1 MSTRNQRPTGNIG
14 RRRSAQAHGTQ
25 ERGAFQP
32 YRGSARELS
41 QGEVRRGT
49 VDDLSHEIEQIRN
62 NPELLAFLAERS
74 QEKETFSLEDV
85 KRKLGL

>member
-1 MSTRNQRPTGNIG
+1 MSETSPGLHELLELADEEALLLKTPDG
-14 RRRSAQAHGTQ
+14 R
-25 ERGAFQP
+25 EFI
-32 YRGSARELS
+32 LS
-41 QGEVRRGT
+41 E
-49 VDDLSHEIEQIRN
+49 VDDLSQEIEQIRN

>member
-1 MSTRNQRPTGNIG
+1 MRTVDVMSETSPGL
-14 RRRSAQAHGTQ
+14 
-25 ERGAFQP
+25 
-32 YRGSARELS
+32 RELLELADEES
-41 QGEVRRGT
+41 LLLKTPDGREFILSE

-74 QEKETFSLEDV
+74 QEKETFSLDDV

>member
-1 MSTRNQRPTGNIG
+1 MRTVDVMSDTSPGL
-14 RRRSAQAHGTQ
+14 
-25 ERGAFQP
+25 
-32 YRGSARELS
+32 RELLELADEES
-41 QGEVRRGT
+41 LLLKTPDGREFILSE

-74 QEKETFSLEDV
+74 RERETFSLEDV

>member
-1 MSTRNQRPTGNIG
+1 MRTVDVMSETSPGL
-14 RRRSAQAHGTQ
+14 
-25 ERGAFQP
+25 
-32 YRGSARELS
+32 RELLELADEES
-41 QGEVRRGT
+41 LLLKTPDGREFILSE

-74 QEKETFSLEDV
+74 REKETFSLEDV